1 MEYTERRTILAIW
14 RRIVPLLSPVLFFA
28 YLDRVNLGFA
38 ALTMNQ
44 DLHLTNTQF
53 GTAAGC
59 FAVGY
64 AVAGIPSTL
73 MLHRLGARRWI
84 SLTML
89 IWGLCSAATAF
100 VTRPQELFGVRAL
113 LGMAEAGLAPGVVLY
128 TSRWFPSEYR
138 GRMFG
143 TLFMINPLSQLIGSP
158 LSSVLLAADGRL
170 GLAGWQWLFIV
181 EALPTL
187 LLAAVV
193 FGRCTLACR

>member
-1 MEYTERRTILAIW
+1 
-14 RRIVPLLSPVLFFA
+14 
-28 YLDRVNLGFA
+28 
-38 ALTMNQ
+38 MNR

-73 MLHRLGARRWI
+73 LLHRFGARRWI

-100 VTRPQELFGVRAL
+100 VTRPEELFGVRAL

-128 TSRWFPSEYR
+128 TGSLRRYPQQWRLQRCHCGVFGPTGSATVDGLWRQAVARSLAVCSEPR
-138 GRMFG
+138 CFSH
-143 TLFMINPLSQLIGSP
+143 LH
-158 LSSVLLAADGRL
+158 GRL
-170 GLAGWQWLFIV
+170 RLSASLSRRSS
-181 EALPTL
+181 
-187 LLAAVV
+187 AACQHS
-193 FGRCTLACR
+193 GRCQRRF